1 MVVHF
6 LEYFL
11 QKLGSQNL
19 ASMFTNVIDDAMKEH
34 ITIQVFSHQSQFRV
48 VIAVVAF
55 GMGII
60 CLDVS
65 QDIYFRSP

>member
-19 ASMFTNVIDDAMKEH
+19 VSMFTNVIDDAMKEY
-34 ITIQVFSHQSQFRV
+34 IIIQVCSHQSQFRV

>member
-1 MVVHF
+1 MHF

-19 ASMFTNVIDDAMKEH
+19 VSMFANVIDDAMKEY
-34 ITIQVFSHQSQFRV
+34 ITVCSHQSQFRV

-60 CLDVS
+60 SLDVS